1 MTNVHIKGTA
11 TLPSALQVYL
21 ARPTCVCA
29 CVVPLAIYFIMH
41 IQTMHPK
48 THRAT
53 YILAR
58 GLMNAENPVG
68 P

>member
-1 MTNVHIKGTA
+1 MST
-11 TLPSALQVYL
+11 
-21 ARPTCVCA
+21 RCTCVCR
-29 CVVPLAIYFIMH
+29 PISYFIMH

-58 GLMNAENPVG
+58 GLMNAENLVG
-68 P
+68 PIGRVQAFSFVALKVQVY

>member
-1 MTNVHIKGTA
+1 
-11 TLPSALQVYL
+11 
-21 ARPTCVCA
+21 
-29 CVVPLAIYFIMH
+29 MH

-58 GLMNAENPVG
+58 GLMNAENVHRSWAEFGTQLPNFIIVCLADMLSI
-68 P
+68 